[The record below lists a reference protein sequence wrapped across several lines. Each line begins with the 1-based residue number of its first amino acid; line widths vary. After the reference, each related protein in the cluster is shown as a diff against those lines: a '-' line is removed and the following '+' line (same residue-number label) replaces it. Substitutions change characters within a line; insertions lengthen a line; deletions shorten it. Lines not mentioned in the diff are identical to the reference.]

1 MAVNPLAAAASEL
14 RTYALGFPAAYEE
27 FPWGE
32 RAYKVTKKIFA
43 IMNVDADARRLSLTV
58 KLGDAHDAALAL
70 EFANPTGYNLGRSGW
85 VTSIFEHDATVPT
98 AILRDWIFESYT
110 LVAPKRL
117 RAELAV

>member
-1 MAVNPLAAAASEL
+1 MAVNPLAATGSEL
-14 RTYALGFPAAYEE
+14 RTYALGFPGAYEE

-32 RAYKVTKKIFA
+32 RAFKVAKKMFA

-58 KLGDAHDAALAL
+58 KLGDAHDAALAFL
-70 EFANPTGYNLGRSGW
+70 FASPTGYNLGRSGW
-85 VTSIFEHDATVPT
+85 VTSIFEHGAQPPT
-98 AILRDWIFESYT
+98 PILRDWIFESYT

>member
-1 MAVNPLAAAASEL
+1 MAVNPLAAAGSEL
-14 RTYALGFPAAYEE
+14 RTYALSFPGASEE

-32 RAYKVTKKIFA
+32 RAFKVAKKMFA

-58 KLGDAHDAALAL
+58 KLGDAHDAALAF
-70 EFANPTGYNLGRSGW
+70 EFAKPTGYNLGRSGW
-85 VTSIFEHDATVPT
+85 VTSIFEHDASVPT